1 MAKTI
6 EDYKKDYELARANG
20 DAAGMQAAND
30 GANALRAASGQQLE
44 YATVDINKTANAN
57 SGSSSGKVTGNTGSN
72 INYTPANAS
81 SGSHIDY
88 DTYVDEVKKQQS
100 YIDKTGSSTPYTT
113 EDYQKLYG
121 DIYNSAKE
129 TTPADRTSLVGSS
142 GADEGLLSSGDYAVI
157 QKLKQDFADAQT
169 GYKQAVAAG
178 NTALAAQYQQAM
190 DNAHLAAE
198 KVRAGYNY
206 SGGSD
211 GSMYI
216 DYAVQAA
223 AGNMSQNNTKQTQ
236 DLLKSKGLYD
246 YGEDDT
252 GLSAVGS
259 GSGSGSGGTSSG
271 GGSTSSGGTA
281 GSLLEVPEAESLRNY
296 VNDYSSYLE
305 QLYAAQ
311 KEAALAELKNAYE
324 KNINAINAAGEQID
338 STYQTARNQ
347 TAGASELAARNFN
360 EYAAANGLNSGAG
373 GQAELARNV
382 TLQNNLNSLNS
393 EEAQAIS
400 DLELQR
406 ANAETEYNN
415 AIAQA
420 EAEGNYQ
427 LAAALYQEK
436 IRYDEQMVSA
446 IQQEYQNAL
455 SRYQLQYQQQRDLV
469 SDSQWQQSFDLQAN
483 QWQQDFDLQKQQYAD
498 SLSQWQQSFNL
509 QQQQYADNQA
519 QQKQEALAQYG
530 KAYLQQGIMPSTEML
545 DAMGITMADAQA
557 YINSLKAESSVS
569 SSVSSGNS
577 GGAANSGG
585 AGAKLTWDD
594 VETWVS
600 MYGAESADNYIKEHY
615 KDLGYSSATTAIA
628 GWNNHLMES
637 GGLTGT
643 SETDGTMVS
652 FARGIYNRAK
662 LKYGETQ
669 DAINALID
677 ELVGTYGYSM
687 TQVNEILGKLGL

>member
-30 GANALRAASGQQLE
+30 GANALRAASGQKLE
-44 YATVDINKTANAN
+44 YATADINKTANAN
-57 SGSSSGKVTGNTGSN
+57 SGSSSSSGKVTGNTGTN

-100 YIDKTGSSTPYTT
+100 YIDKTGSSTPYTA

-246 YGEDDT
+246 YGDDDT

-259 GSGSGSGGTSSG
+259 GGSTVGSGYSSG
-271 GGSTSSGGTA
+271 VLSVTGGLA
-281 GSLLEVPEAESLRNY
+281 VPDGADLTGRVE
-296 VNDYSSYLE
+296 DYSSYLE
-305 QLYAAQ
+305 QMYAARKQ
-311 KEAALAELKNAYE
+311 AALAELQAAYE
-324 KNINAINAAGEQID
+324 KNLAELERAEAGVSEQ
-338 STYQTARNQ
+338 YQTARNQ
-347 TAGASELAARNFN
+347 TAGASELATRNFN
-360 EYAAANGLNSGAG
+360 EYAAANGLNSGTG

-382 TLQNNLNSLNS
+382 TLQNDLNSINTA
-393 EEAQAIS
+393 EADTIAQ
-400 DLELQR
+400 LRLQR
-406 ANAETEYNN
+406 ANAETEYNT

-420 EAEGNYQ
+420 QAQGDYE
-427 LAAALYQEK
+427 LASALYQEK
-436 IRYDEQMVSA
+436 VRVQEALIEA
-446 IQQEYQNAL
+446 EIAQQQYAL
-455 SRYQLQYQQQRDLV
+455 QKYQLQYQAKRDSVEDGQWTQELAQKSRQSADELAFQQ
-469 SDSQWQQSFDLQAN
+469 
-483 QWQQDFDLQKQQYAD
+483 QKYAD
-498 SLSQWQQSFNL
+498 SLAQSQ
-509 QQQQYADNQA
+509 
-519 QQKQEALAQYG
+519 KEAENKLAEERRETLAAYG
-530 KAYLQQGIMPSTEML
+530 KTYLNMGVMPSDAML
-545 DAMGITMADAQA
+545 EAMGITRAEAQE
-557 YINSLKAESSVS
+557 YIVAV
-569 SSVSSGNS
+569 
-577 GGAANSGG
+577 
-585 AGAKLTWDD
+585 
-594 VETWVS
+594 
-600 MYGAESADNYIKEHY
+600 
-615 KDLGYSSATTAIA
+615 
-628 GWNNHLMES
+628 
-637 GGLTGT
+637 
-643 SETDGTMVS
+643 
-652 FARGIYNRAK
+652 RAK
-662 LKYGETQ
+662 QEG
-669 DAINALID
+669 
-677 ELVGTYGYSM
+677 
-687 TQVNEILGKLGL
+687 

>member
-30 GANALRAASGQQLE
+30 GANALRAASGQKLE
-44 YATVDINKTANAN
+44 YATADINKTANAN
-57 SGSSSGKVTGNTGSN
+57 SGSSSSSGKVTGNTGTN

-100 YIDKTGSSTPYTT
+100 YIDKTGSSTPYTA

-246 YGEDDT
+246 YGDDDT
-252 GLSAVGS
+252 GLSTVGS
-259 GSGSGSGGTSSG
+259 GGSTVGSGYSSG
-271 GGSTSSGGTA
+271 VLSVTGGLA
-281 GSLLEVPEAESLRNY
+281 VPDGADLTGRVE
-296 VNDYSSYLE
+296 DYSSYLE
-305 QLYAAQ
+305 QMYAARKQ
-311 KEAALAELKNAYE
+311 AALAELQAAYE
-324 KNINAINAAGEQID
+324 KNLAELERAEAGVSEQ
-338 STYQTARNQ
+338 YQTARNQ
-347 TAGASELAARNFN
+347 TAGASELATRNFN
-360 EYAAANGLNSGAG
+360 EYAAANGLNSGTG

-382 TLQNNLNSLNS
+382 TLQNDLNSINTA
-393 EEAQAIS
+393 EADTIAQ
-400 DLELQR
+400 LRLQR
-406 ANAETEYNN
+406 ANAETEYNT

-420 EAEGNYQ
+420 QAQGDYE
-427 LAAALYQEK
+427 LASALYQEK
-436 IRYDEQMVSA
+436 VRVQEALIEA
-446 IQQEYQNAL
+446 EIAQQQYAL
-455 SRYQLQYQQQRDLV
+455 QKYQLQYQAKRDSVEDGQWTQELAQKSRQSADELAFQQ
-469 SDSQWQQSFDLQAN
+469 
-483 QWQQDFDLQKQQYAD
+483 QKYAD
-498 SLSQWQQSFNL
+498 SLAQSQ
-509 QQQQYADNQA
+509 
-519 QQKQEALAQYG
+519 KEAENKLAEERRETLAAYG
-530 KAYLQQGIMPSTEML
+530 KTYLNMGVMPSDAML
-545 DAMGITMADAQA
+545 EAMGITRAEAQE
-557 YINSLKAESSVS
+557 YIVAV
-569 SSVSSGNS
+569 
-577 GGAANSGG
+577 
-585 AGAKLTWDD
+585 
-594 VETWVS
+594 
-600 MYGAESADNYIKEHY
+600 
-615 KDLGYSSATTAIA
+615 
-628 GWNNHLMES
+628 
-637 GGLTGT
+637 
-643 SETDGTMVS
+643 
-652 FARGIYNRAK
+652 RAK
-662 LKYGETQ
+662 QEG
-669 DAINALID
+669 
-677 ELVGTYGYSM
+677 
-687 TQVNEILGKLGL
+687 